1 MTNGLMSNA
10 QFGFLP
16 GRSTISNLLI
26 TDHSINKELST
37 GNAVDV
43 FFDVSKAFDI
53 IILFHILLHCTKFL
67 IHLGWLGNYML
78 G

>member
-1 MTNGLMSNA
+1 MANDLISNT

-26 TDHSINKELST
+26 TDYLINKELST
-37 GNAVDV
+37 GNALDIV
-43 FFDVSKAFDI
+43 FFDVSKAFDTVP
-53 IILFHILLHCTKFL
+53 HSTLLQKIL
-67 IHLGWLGNYML
+67 IHLGWLRNYML